1 MHIAKI
7 SLVAIRSIAH
17 YFILNFI
24 LNMLFATAVFAMENV
39 LEVSELNQDTVSLTQ
54 YFSVLEDSTTAL
66 TLADLQLPE
75 NNSRFQPHVSFS
87 DALNYGYTKSAYW
100 LRLSLK
106 NSSNKAVERMIE
118 MDQALLEHLDFYYP
132 SEHLS
137 YQTIKT
143 GYSKPFAN
151 RPHKSRNFVFPI
163 LIPANSD
170 YVVFLRIETPN
181 ILVIPTHL
189 WEPKAF
195 YAHERNDYI
204 IQFLYYGIMLA
215 MVIINFLLYLNLKDI
230 NYLLFTLSVFFG
242 VLAHVCASGVGSEF
256 IFGDSATFL
265 AQRGTSISLSL
276 SMAILILFGQ
286 RMLETKTLMP
296 KIDDYIKVFIG
307 LFVILVIASIIAF
320 QTVAKFVALF
330 QLLTI
335 VLLLIIPLICALKG
349 QRGAYFFL
357 GTFAAIGVFLI
368 LRFLMG
374 FNVLPISPLFDYGT
388 LIGQEVEVF
397 MLSFAL
403 ADRYKSIHL
412 EKENTQQLLVETLK
426 TSEHILEMR
435 VQERTTE
442 LKIANRKLKALSTT
456 DGLTGIANRRNFD
469 ESLIEEW
476 QRAKSTKQS
485 LALMLLDVDWF
496 KKYNDFY
503 GHQMGDEC
511 LKAVAQ
517 ILKDNLPR
525 KGDLVARYGG
535 EEFVLLLPE
544 TSSDEA
550 FNVAQKICTTFQ
562 VLAMPHNVS
571 DFGYVSVSI
580 GVAVITPIK
589 DITPHHLIKAAD
601 DALYIAKN
609 QGRNKAVLAV
619 N

>member
-1 MHIAKI
+1 MVRNSWRYFLILFCLWLIANN
-7 SLVAIRSIAH
+7 A
-17 YFILNFI
+17 
-24 LNMLFATAVFAMENV
+24 FAEDNV
-39 LEVSELNQDTVSLTQ
+39 LDVSKFNQDAVSLTQ
-54 YFSVLEDSTTAL
+54 YFAVLEDSTTAL

-75 NNSRFQPHVSFS
+75 NSRRFQTNLSPSA
-87 DALNYGYTKSAYW
+87 ALNYGYTTSAYW
-100 LRLSLK
+100 LRLALK
-106 NSSNKAVERMIE
+106 NSSDKPIERMLE
-118 MDQALLEHLDFYYP
+118 MDQPLLERLDFYYP
-132 SEHLS
+132 SEHFG
-137 YQTIKT
+137 YQAIET

-163 LIPANSD
+163 VIPASSD
-170 YVVFLRIETPN
+170 YVVFLRVETPN
-181 ILVIPTHL
+181 SIIIPCHL

-195 YAHERNDYI
+195 YAHERGDYV
-204 IQFLYYGIMLA
+204 IQSLYYGIMLA
-215 MVIINFLLYLNLKDI
+215 MVIINFLLYLNIKDI
-230 NYLLFTLSVFFG
+230 NYLLFTLSVIFG
-242 VLAHVCASGVGSEF
+242 VLSHICVSGIGSEF
-256 IFGDSATFL
+256 IFGDNPFL
-265 AQRGTSISLSL
+265 AKSGTGISVSLSFIML
-276 SMAILILFGQ
+276 LLFAR
-286 RMLETKTLMP
+286 RMLDTETLMP
-296 KIDDYIKVFIG
+296 KLDNCIKFFIG
-307 LFVILVIASIIAF
+307 MFLICVIFFIISF
-320 QTVAKFVALF
+320 QTVAKFAALF
-330 QLLTI
+330 QLTTTF
-335 VLLLIIPLICALKG
+335 LLLIIPLICALKG

-357 GTFAAIGVFLI
+357 GTFATLSIFLV
-368 LRFLMG
+368 LRFLAL
-374 FNVLPISPLFDYGT
+374 FNVLSISPLFEYGT

-412 EKENTQQLLVETLK
+412 EKENAQQLLVENLK
-426 TSEHILEMR
+426 NSEHVLEIR

-442 LKIANRKLKALSTT
+442 LEIANRKLKALSRT

-469 ESLIEEW
+469 ETLIEEW

-517 ILKDNLPR
+517 ILKDNLSH

-535 EEFVLLLPE
+535 EEFVFLMPE
-544 TSSDEA
+544 TRSDEA

-580 GVAVITPIK
+580 GVAVITPTENV
-589 DITPHHLIKAAD
+589 TPHNLIHVAD
-601 DALYIAKN
+601 EALYSAKN
-609 QGRNKAVLAV
+609 QGRNRAVLAM